1 MKVHELARE
10 LGLTSKELIDKLEA
24 LKVPVRNH
32 MSVLD
37 EAVVDRVRHA
47 VTGARGATSQ
57 PGAPGPGAAGRE
69 APRGPAT
76 SVDAE
81 KVRQSAFLQASYGS
95 EIKAVRVI
103 RAARAESAP
112 VAEAPPAQAPAAKAR
127 GAVAPAEKAHPA
139 APVAGGKAAAKSSGT
154 ATRKTGEVRPDA
166 KRPADAKS
174 AGGEAQPGAAPPVG
188 AGGRPHQHPAA
199 ASAPGA
205 PQAAAAPPAPAKE
218 KPTIRFG
225 DVRRHRYEPAPS
237 EEPGSVRGG
246 PEPAAPSLPAEPP
259 RAPAKPEPATK
270 PEPAGPDSPVRP
282 ISETPAGPPSPAA
295 PEPIRYLELDGPIQV
310 GDLAGRMGVAPGEVV
325 KRLVESGVMAG
336 INHMIPLE
344 IATKVMGAFNFAP
357 KAPEITEVT
366 ELAPTLDL
374 PAGEVEQEKGREPR
388 PPVVTVMG
396 HVDHG
401 KTSLLDAIRKTRV
414 AAEEFGGITQH
425 IGAYTVQ
432 AGAKPISFLDTPGH
446 EAFTALRARGA
457 QVTDIA
463 VLVVAADDGVM
474 PQTIEAINHAK
485 AARVPIIVAINKID
499 LPQANPDRVKQEL
512 ADLGLVPEEWGGDT
526 ITVPVS
532 ARQTTGIDTL
542 LEMILLVAELRDLRA
557 TPERPAKATVIEAR
571 LDKGRGPVA
580 TVLVQDGTLRVGDAV
595 VVGETYGRIRA
606 MSDEKGARIQHAGP
620 SMPAE
625 VVGLSDVPAAGDL
638 VEVVTNERI
647 AKAVAEERSERR
659 RATEQSRVRQLS
671 VEEISKETGAA
682 TERKELR
689 LIVKA
694 DVQGSVEA
702 LVAALERLTSRE
714 VIITILHAAVGSVTE
729 SDVMLASASLARV
742 IGFNVRPEPQVRR
755 LADVQGVD
763 VRLYRVIYEVLDDVK
778 KIASGLVAPEMVEVI
793 LGRAEVRKVFSIS
806 RVGTIAGS
814 YVSTGR
820 IQRGVRARLIRDG
833 VVVHEGSIG
842 SLRRFKEDVR
852 EVSEGYECGIGFERY
867 NDLKEGDV
875 VEAFGVEAKP
885 V

>member
-10 LGLTSKELIDKLEA
+10 LGLTSKELITKLEA

-32 MSVLD
+32 MTVLD
-37 EAVVDRVRHA
+37 DTVVERVRQAAASAH
-47 VTGARGATSQ
+47 GA
-57 PGAPGPGAAGRE
+57 APASAAGTGAAGRE
-69 APRGPAT
+69 AARGPAT

-81 KVRQSAFLQASYGS
+81 KVRRSAFLQASYGS
-95 EIKAVRVI
+95 EQIKGVRVI
-103 RAARAESAP
+103 RAARAEPAP
-112 VAEAPPAQAPAAKAR
+112 VAEAPPASAPTAKAR
-127 GAVAPAEKAHPA
+127 GAVAPAEKAPA
-139 APVAGGKAAAKSSGT
+139 AQPAAGGKATAKTTGT
-154 ATRKTGEVRPDA
+154 PRKVGEVRPEA
-166 KRPADAKS
+166 KRPSDTKP
-174 AGGEAQPGAAPPVG
+174 AGGEAQPAAAQA
-188 AGGRPHQHPAA
+188 AGGRAQQPAA
-199 ASAPGA
+199 AAAASP
-205 PQAAAAPPAPAKE
+205 PQAAAAPAAPVKE

-225 DVRRHRYEPAPS
+225 DVRRHRYEPVTPD
-237 EEPGSVRGG
+237 EGSARVE
-246 PEPAAPSLPAEPP
+246 PEPAAPMTTEPP
-259 RAPAKPEPATK
+259 RP
-270 PEPAGPDSPVRP
+270 PVRP
-282 ISETPAGPPSPAA
+282 EPVSKAEPVAPEPPARTIPEPPAAPAA
-295 PEPIRYLELDGPIQV
+295 PEPVRYLELNGPIQV
-310 GDLAGRMGVAPGEVV
+310 GDLAARMGVTPSEVI

-344 IATKVMGAFNFAP
+344 IASKVMSAFNFVA
-357 KAPEITEVT
+357 KAPEVTEVT

-374 PAGEVEQEKGREPR
+374 PSAEAEEKGRDPR

-401 KTSLLDAIRKTRV
+401 KTSLLDAIRKTHV
-414 AAEEFGGITQH
+414 AAGEFGGITQH

-432 AGAKPISFLDTPGH
+432 AGGKLITFLDTPGH

-485 AARVPIIVAINKID
+485 AARVPIIVAVNKID
-499 LPQANPDRVKQEL
+499 LPQANPDRVKQQL
-512 ADLGLVPEEWGGDT
+512 VDLGLVPEEWGGDT

-532 ARQTTGIDTL
+532 ARQGTGLDTL

-557 TPERPAKATVIEAR
+557 TPERSAKATVIEAR

-580 TVLVQDGTLRVGDAV
+580 TALVQDGMLHTGDAV
-595 VVGETYGRIRA
+595 VVGETYGRVRA
-606 MSDEKGARIQHAGP
+606 MADDKGARIQQAGP
-620 SMPAE
+620 SMPVE
-625 VVGLSDVPAAGDL
+625 VIGLSDVPAAGDL
-638 VEVVTNERI
+638 LEVVTNERI
-647 AKAVAEERSERR
+647 AKAVAEERTERR
-659 RATEQSRVRQLS
+659 RATEQAKVRQLS

-729 SDVMLASASLARV
+729 SDVMLASASFARI

-755 LADVQGVD
+755 LAEAQVVD

-778 KIASGLVAPEMVEVI
+778 KLASGLVAPEMVEVI

-814 YVSTGR
+814 YVSSGR
-820 IQRGVRARLIRDG
+820 MQRGVKARLIRDG
-833 VVVHEGSIG
+833 VVVHEGVVG

-852 EVSEGYECGIGFERY
+852 EVTEGYECGIGFERY
-867 NDLKEGDV
+867 NDVKEGDV

>member
-1 MKVHELARE
+1 VKVHELARE

-32 MSVLD
+32 MTVLD
-37 EAVVDRVRHA
+37 DAVADRVRHA
-47 VTGARGATSQ
+47 VAGPRGAAASPTAT
-57 PGAPGPGAAGRE
+57 PGRDV
-69 APRGPAT
+69 PRGPAT

-103 RAARAESAP
+103 RAPRAEPAP
-112 VAEAPPAQAPAAKAR
+112 VAEVPPAQVPAAKAR
-127 GAVAPAEKAHPA
+127 GAVAPADKAQPVSPA
-139 APVAGGKAAAKSSGT
+139 AGVKPAVKPSGT
-154 ATRKTGEVRPDA
+154 VVRKGEARPDA
-166 KRPADAKS
+166 KRAAETKP
-174 AGGEAQPGAAPPVG
+174 AGGEVQPAAAQMTGT
-188 AGGRPHQHPAA
+188 RPHPAA
-199 ASAPGA
+199 AAGPGA
-205 PQAAAAPPAPAKE
+205 PQAAAAPPAPPKE

-225 DVRRHRYEPAPS
+225 DVRRHRYDPASS
-237 EEPGSVRGG
+237 EAGPAGIA
-246 PEPAAPSLPAEPP
+246 PEPPALSAPAEPP
-259 RAPAKPEPATK
+259 RAPSRPEPVHKA
-270 PEPAGPDSPVRP
+270 EPAPAESVRP
-282 ISETPAGPPSPAA
+282 IEPPAPSQTPAAA
-295 PEPIRYLELDGPIQV
+295 EPIRYLELDGPIQV
-310 GDLAGRMGVAPGEVV
+310 GDLASRMGVAPGEVV

-336 INHMIPLE
+336 INHMIPIE
-344 IATKVMGAFNFAP
+344 IASKVMSAFNFAP
-357 KAPEITEVT
+357 KVPEVAEVN

-374 PAGEVEQEKGREPR
+374 PAAEAVEKGRESR

-432 AGAKPISFLDTPGH
+432 AGAKSITFLDTPGH

-485 AARVPIIVAINKID
+485 AARVPIIVAVNKVD
-499 LPQANPDRVKQEL
+499 LPQSNPDRVKQQL
-512 ADLGLVPEEWGGDT
+512 ADRGLVPEEWGGDT
-526 ITVPVS
+526 ITVSVS
-532 ARQTTGIDTL
+532 ARQGTGLDTL

-571 LDKGRGPVA
+571 LEKGRGPVA

-606 MSDEKGARIQHAGP
+606 MSDDKGARLQHAGP
-620 SMPAE
+620 SLPAE
-625 VVGLSDVPAAGDL
+625 VIGLSEVPAAGDL

-647 AKAVAEERSERR
+647 AKAVAEERRERR
-659 RATEQSRVRQLS
+659 RATEHAKVRQVS

-714 VIITILHAAVGSVTE
+714 VIITILHAAVGSLTE

-742 IGFNVRPEPQVRR
+742 VGFNVRPEPQVRR
-755 LADVQGVD
+755 LAELQGVD

-778 KIASGLVAPEMVEVI
+778 KLASGLVAPEMVEVI
-793 LGRAEVRKVFSIS
+793 LGRADVRKVFSIS

-820 IQRGVRARLIRDG
+820 IQRGARARLIRDG
-833 VVVHEGSIG
+833 VVVHEGVIG

-867 NDLKEGDV
+867 NDVKEGDV
-875 VEAFGVEAKP
+875 IEAFGVEAKP

>member
-10 LGLTSKELIDKLEA
+10 LGLTSKDLIEKLEA
-24 LKVPVRNH
+24 MKVPVRNH

-37 EAVVDRVRHA
+37 VAVVERVRQSVA
-47 VTGARGATSQ
+47 GARGTAPQ
-57 PGAPGPGAAGRE
+57 PGGTATPAGAAGRE
-69 APRGPAT
+69 APRGTAT

-81 KVRQSAFLQASYGS
+81 KVRQSAFLQASYGA
-95 EIKAVRVI
+95 EIKGVRVI
-103 RAARAESAP
+103 RAPRAEAAP
-112 VAEAPPAQAPAAKAR
+112 VMEAPPPQAPPAKSR
-127 GAVAPAEKAHPA
+127 GGASQEEKAHAGPS
-139 APVAGGKAAAKSSGT
+139 APGGKVAAKSPT
-154 ATRKTGEVRPDA
+154 AERGVAKKPAEPKPDA
-166 KRPADAKS
+166 KKTVADARHK
-174 AGGEAQPGAAPPVG
+174 E
-188 AGGRPHQHPAA
+188 HPAA
-199 ASAPGA
+199 AAAPAA
-205 PQAAAAPPAPAKE
+205 PQAVVQPAAPTKE
-218 KPTIRFG
+218 KPTIRFA
-225 DVRRHRYEPAPS
+225 DVRRTHRYEPAATEESGTPRGVAEPAIPPAPVEPS
-237 EEPGSVRGG
+237 E
-246 PEPAAPSLPAEPP
+246 L
-259 RAPAKPEPATK
+259 KPEPARA
-270 PEPAGPDSPVRP
+270 P
-282 ISETPAGPPSPAA
+282 GPPPAPEIPTGPAVPAA
-295 PEPIRYLELDGPIQV
+295 PPPVRYLELDGPIQV
-310 GDLAGRMGVAPGEVV
+310 GDLAARMGVAPGEVV

-344 IATKVMGAFNFAP
+344 IATKVMTAFNFAP
-357 KAPEITEVT
+357 KVPEIAEIAEV
-366 ELAPTLDL
+366 APTLDV
-374 PAGEVEQEKGREPR
+374 PAADAAEKGRELR

-401 KTSLLDAIRKTRV
+401 KTSLLDAIRKTSV
-414 AAEEFGGITQH
+414 AAQEFGGITQH
-425 IGAYTVQ
+425 IGAYTVE
-432 AGAKPISFLDTPGH
+432 ARGKPITFLDTPGH

-457 QVTDIA
+457 HVTDIA

-499 LPQANPDRVKQEL
+499 MPQANPDRVKQQL
-512 ADLGLVPEEWGGDT
+512 SDLGLMPEEWGGDT

-532 ARQTTGIDTL
+532 ARQGTGLETL

-595 VVGETYGRIRA
+595 VVGETFGRIRA
-606 MSDEKGARIQHAGP
+606 MTDDKSARISSAGP
-620 SMPAE
+620 SIPAE
-625 VVGLSDVPAAGDL
+625 VIGLSDVPAAGDL

-659 RATEQSRVRQLS
+659 RATEQAKVRQLS
-671 VEEISKETGAA
+671 VEEISKETGTA

-714 VIITILHAAVGSVTE
+714 VIITILHAGVGSVTE
-729 SDVMLASASLARV
+729 SDVMLAAASFARV

-755 LADVQGVD
+755 LAETHNVD

-778 KIASGLVAPEMVEVI
+778 KLATGLLAPEMVEVV
-793 LGRAEVRKVFSIS
+793 LGRAEVRKAFSIS
-806 RVGTIAGS
+806 RVGTIAGC
-814 YVSTGR
+814 YVTTGR
-820 IQRGVRARLIRDG
+820 IQRGARARLIRDG
-833 VVVHEGSIG
+833 VVVHEGTIG

-852 EVSEGYECGIGFERY
+852 EVSEGYECGIGLERY
-867 NDLKEGDV
+867 NDVKEGDV
-875 VEAFGVEAKP
+875 IEAFAVEAKP

>member
-32 MSVLD
+32 MTVLD
-37 EAVVDRVRHA
+37 DAVADRVRHTVAGPRGGA
-47 VTGARGATSQ
+47 VST
-57 PGAPGPGAAGRE
+57 PGAAGRE

-103 RAARAESAP
+103 RAQRAEPAP
-112 VAEAPPAQAPAAKAR
+112 VAEVPPAQVPSAKAR
-127 GAVAPAEKAHPA
+127 GAVAPAEKAPPA
-139 APVAGGKAAAKSSGT
+139 APAAGGKPAAKAQGT
-154 ATRKTGEVRPDA
+154 AARKTEARPDA
-166 KRPADAKS
+166 KRPAETKP
-174 AGGEAQPGAAPPVG
+174 AGGEAQPAAAQTTG
-188 AGGRPHQHPAA
+188 TRPHPVAA
-199 ASAPGA
+199 AGPGA
-205 PQAAAAPPAPAKE
+205 PQAAAAPPAPPKE

-225 DVRRHRYEPAPS
+225 DMRRHRYEPAPS
-237 EEPGSVRGG
+237 ADVG
-246 PEPAAPSLPAEPP
+246 PARIAPESAAPPVPAEPP
-259 RAPAKPEPATK
+259 RAPSKPEPVAKPEPA
-270 PEPAGPDSPVRP
+270 PPAEPVRP
-282 ISETPAGPPSPAA
+282 METPAPLQVPA
-295 PEPIRYLELDGPIQV
+295 PEPVRYLELDGPIQV
-310 GDLAGRMGVAPGEVV
+310 GDLASRMGVAPGEVV

-344 IATKVMGAFNFAP
+344 IASKIMSAFNFAP
-357 KAPEITEVT
+357 KAPEVAEVT

-374 PAGEVEQEKGREPR
+374 PAAEAEEKGRESR

-432 AGAKPISFLDTPGH
+432 AGAKSITFLDTPGH

-485 AARVPIIVAINKID
+485 AARVPIIVAVNKVD
-499 LPQANPDRVKQEL
+499 LAQANPDRVKQQL

-532 ARQTTGIDTL
+532 ARQGTGLDTL

-606 MSDEKGARIQHAGP
+606 MSDDKGARIQHAGP

-625 VVGLSDVPAAGDL
+625 VVGLSEVPAAGDL

-647 AKAVAEERSERR
+647 AKAVAEERRERR
-659 RATEQSRVRQLS
+659 RATEQARVRQLS
-671 VEEISKETGAA
+671 VEEISKGAGAA

-714 VIITILHAAVGSVTE
+714 VIITILHEAVGSVTE

-755 LADVQGVD
+755 LAEVQGVD

-778 KIASGLVAPEMVEVI
+778 KLASGLIAPEMVEVI
-793 LGRAEVRKVFSIS
+793 LGRADVRKVFSIS

-814 YVSTGR
+814 YVSSGR
-820 IQRGVRARLIRDG
+820 IQRGARARLIRDG
-833 VVVHEGSIG
+833 VVVHEGVIG

-867 NDLKEGDV
+867 NDVKEGDV
-875 VEAFGVEAKP
+875 IEAFGVEAKP